1 MGGEQMSRYLLI
13 LSEDMIE
20 RRETERLHEL
30 AAQLRRPGNEVT
42 LFLVQNAVLP
52 ARATCR
58 YPGLPPLIDA
68 GVEVLADEFSLRER
82 GIQVTEL
89 LSGIRVAPIE
99 LIIERLAS
107 GCKAL
112 WK

>member
-13 LSEDMIE
+13 LSEDSIE
-20 RRETERLHEL
+20 RREAERLHEL
-30 AAQLRRPGNEVT
+30 TAQLRRPGHEVT

-58 YPGLPPLIDA
+58 YPVLSPLIDS

-89 LSGIRVAPIE
+89 MSGVRAAP
-99 LIIERLAS
+99 LDVVIERLAS
-107 GCKAL
+107 GCKVL
-112 WK
+112 WN